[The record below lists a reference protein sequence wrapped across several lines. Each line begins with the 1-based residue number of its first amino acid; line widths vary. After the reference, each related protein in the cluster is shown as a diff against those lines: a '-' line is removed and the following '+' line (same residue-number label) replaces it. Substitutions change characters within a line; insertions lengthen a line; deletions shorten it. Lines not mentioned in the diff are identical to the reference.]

1 MDELN
6 STIDKVTEAG
16 VDHKTMPIAAQV
28 PIENVPEESVTEK
41 ADRIKARLLRRKSR
55 ELLRVECGHN
65 NGVVLFCDTVI
76 TREEIESFSKPPRG
90 SKTAD
95 PVFVMSKVIARAVV
109 DIEIDGELI
118 GYGFATEAGMAM
130 FDATSA
136 SAAVRV
142 FYSPGDDDAAL
153 VTDGTKIVNASG
165 WGAEG

>member
-6 STIDKVTEAG
+6 NTIDKVTEAG
-16 VDHKTMPIAAQV
+16 VDHKTMPIAAQM
-28 PIENVPEESVTEK
+28 PIENVPESVTEK

-95 PVFVMSKVIARAVV
+95 PVVVMSKVIARAVV

-136 SAAVRV
+136 AGAVRV